1 METKTNLTVV
11 SVYKP
16 GKGFSQDYV
25 TRLRDGVAKFCQAPH
40 RFICLTNEKIQGIE
54 CIPMVANRS
63 GFWNKLE
70 IFRKGL
76 FDGPVVYLDLDT
88 IIVSDVTDMLTYPHK
103 FTAGL
108 NFKAKHGRALASWF
122 MGFDGRDDYSYL
134 FDGYTLDTPTQY
146 EQDWAR
152 WGDQGYTQDNLRRD
166 WDSLDDL
173 YFDGRYVSYKW
184 QVRRPWKIPEGASF
198 VCFHGKPRPHEV
210 NWELP
215 SGD

>member
-1 METKTNLTVV
+1 METKTNLTIV

-16 GKGFSQDYV
+16 GKGFSSDYV
-25 TRLRDGVAKFCQAPH
+25 TRLRDGVAKFCQAPYK
-40 RFICLTNEKIQGIE
+40 FVCLTNSDIKGVES
-54 CIPMVANRS
+54 IPMVANRD
-63 GFWNKLE
+63 GYWNKLE
-70 IFRKGL
+70 VFRKGL

-108 NFKAKHGRALASWF
+108 NFKAKHGRSLASWF
-122 MGFDGRDDYSYL
+122 MGFDGREDYSYL
-134 FDGYTLDTPTQY
+134 FDGYTSSTPEQY
-146 EQDWAR
+146 QQDWAR
-152 WGDQGYTQDNLRRD
+152 WGDQGYTQDHLRCD

-184 QVRRPWKIPEGASF
+184 QVRRPWKIPKGASF